1 MNKVTRAVLKHLCKQ
16 LVKQG
21 PEHKNNITEYFAI
34 MRQAA
39 QTEFTEDNKPTL
51 DAFLKECYEG
61 NPDVRSGNRANEL
74 LKEVEKFLSQKWDWN
89 TGPWDEQTAKEHL
102 KKKIAA
108 MNENTSRT

>member
-1 MNKVTRAVLKHLCKQ
+1 MNKVTRAVLKSICKH

-21 PEHKNNITEYFAI
+21 SEHKNNITEYFDI

-61 NPDVRSGNRANEL
+61 NPDVRSGNRENEL
-74 LKEVEKFLSQKWDWN
+74 LKEVEKFLSTKWGGWSAA
-89 TGPWDEQTAKEHL
+89 WDEATAKEAL

-108 MNENTSRT
+108 L